1 MVVVKI
7 ISANIP
13 KNFKL
18 SNTYID
24 KLFKR
29 VGNYKKTTV
38 IKTCIE
44 YFKELPILFVR

>member
-1 MVVVKI
+1 MVIVKI

-29 VGNYKKTTV
+29 VGSYNKTTV
-38 IKTCIE
+38 IKACIE
-44 YFKELPILFVR
+44 YSKELPILFVR